1 MSRVIVPLWTF
12 LFLLPM
18 IGKNVLLLNTLRL
31 KCFTSQYSN
40 SSKYQRKSELKVKLE
55 IIERIG
61 SDIANIFKEIAK
73 IKTLACVNSSIL
85 SETYM
90 KKS

>member
-1 MSRVIVPLWTF
+1 MDILVSTSYDWQ
-12 LFLLPM
+12 
-18 IGKNVLLLNTLRL
+18 
-31 KCFTSQYSN
+31 KCFTLKSQYSN

-61 SDIANIFKEIAK
+61 SDIPNIFKEIAK